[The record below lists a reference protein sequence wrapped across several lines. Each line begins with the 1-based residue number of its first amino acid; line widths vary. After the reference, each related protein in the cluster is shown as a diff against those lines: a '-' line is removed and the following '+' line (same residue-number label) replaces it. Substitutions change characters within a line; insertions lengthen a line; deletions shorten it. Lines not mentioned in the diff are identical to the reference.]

1 LQKALAQE
9 NRAKDV
15 KQFSRF
21 KDNANKEKE
30 DHIINVVD
38 YDNASAREYD
48 LDICVAEW
56 VQESESKPFA
66 CSALTP
72 TPVKKK
78 EIKYTFDVSKCDRIF
93 DMLLQE
99 KIIRVRKG
107 HVIPPLEELAIRAY
121 CKWHNSFSHATNG
134 CNVFRRQVQSAISD
148 GRLTFIESSKIKLD
162 TDPFSTNVIDFTNK
176 KMLIRSD
183 QTRSAK
189 GKNVIIDDNAH
200 PRMIKQKSAEAGLW
214 KINERNRQSA
224 PIPKRT
230 IKKLLDKYT
239 LCKANKVFSRFGGTK
254 CPSYPSGTGG
264 RDPAGY
270 FQAEFVSSEH
280 MYRRPLHE
288 KRAQFNNEVGLHDAI
303 LFHGNNEKP
312 ISRASNPRRR
322 QSVGGKYHGGGQKF
336 KWVAINRESRVESRD
351 GTEHGYTKSTAVE
364 DTSLNADLEPVV
376 QTHSAKA
383 VVPANTSES
392 ADASAGLYPGGTVKV
407 GAGGTDAYGLIIS
420 EYSSTEGVVSNPKT
434 IFFPIKGALLLKSFK
449 HYTQPLHS

>member
-1 LQKALAQE
+1 LNIAEKDLADLAFLGLLTHIKDKLEGQQCSDLNQVLQKALAQE

-239 LCKANKVFSRFGGTK
+239 LCKTNKVFSRFGGTK

-264 RDPAGY
+264 RDPAGC

-288 KRAQFNNEVGLHDAI
+288 KRAQFNMKLDYMMPFSFMAI
-303 LFHGNNEKP
+303 MR
-312 ISRASNPRRR
+312 SRSQELLIHAEDKVLVANIMVAVKSSSGW
-322 QSVGGKYHGGGQKF
+322 QS
-336 KWVAINRESRVESRD
+336 I
-351 GTEHGYTKSTAVE
+351 
-364 DTSLNADLEPVV
+364 
-376 QTHSAKA
+376 
-383 VVPANTSES
+383 
-392 ADASAGLYPGGTVKV
+392 VKV
-407 GAGGTDAYGLIIS
+407 
-420 EYSSTEGVVSNPKT
+420 V
-434 IFFPIKGALLLKSFK
+434 
-449 HYTQPLHS
+449 